1 MPYYYGDLSSC
12 SSEDLSS
19 SDEDEKSSFYRVKSA
34 ARSKPLSGGPTGS
47 ESSKKPIHDTSVNDR
62 PDCGDP
68 STDIWSRTII
78 HLDID
83 CFYCQ
88 CEEIDRNLRH
98 ENPPRPLAIGQ
109 KHIIVTSTYEARKY
123 GVKKL
128 QTREAAMAACPHLWI
143 VEGSDLE
150 HYRKHSRAV
159 YEAFRG
165 GLQNI
170 TKGLLRTVRQ
180 SQQSPRRDLED
191 SNGSKEKLLKLP
203 AQKGSGM
210 DEMMADFTWAVEQ
223 LLEQESDKHPEQHEK
238 RLCDNSIY
246 IYGETRD
253 TSTAVLVEDQTGAQ
267 AVVSG
272 QPSRCQNRSIES
284 TRYNVHQHYG
294 TDITRQDCMR
304 RLQVASKLVSRLRK
318 HVFDQTQFY
327 TTIGISVSPL
337 LAKLATGLQK
347 PNSINILYPWRS
359 ANFMES
365 MPLRKLHGVGRGTI
379 KALDEC
385 LELHSVG
392 PRPDFWTIR

>member
-1 MPYYYGDLSSC
+1 MPHYYGDLSSC

-19 SDEDEKSSFYRVKSA
+19 SDDEENSTLYHSKSA
-34 ARSKPLSGGPTGS
+34 ARSKPSSGGPTES
-47 ESSKKPIHDTSVNDR
+47 ESANNPNHDTSGIERRDYDV
-62 PDCGDP
+62 P
-68 STDIWSRTII
+68 SSDIWSRTII

-165 GLQNI
+165 GLQDI
-170 TKGLLRTVRQ
+170 TNELLQPPRQ
-180 SQQSPRRDLED
+180 SQQSQRRYLIDHKG
-191 SNGSKEKLLKLP
+191 SNEKSLKLP

-210 DEMMADFTWAVEQ
+210 DEMMADITWAVEQ
-223 LLEQESDKHPEQHEK
+223 ESHRHPEQHEN

-272 QPSRCQNRSIES
+272 QPTRCQNQSIES

-294 TDITRQDCMR
+294 TDLTRLNCVR
-304 RLQVASKLVSRLRK
+304 RLQIASRLVSRLRK
-318 HVFDQTQFY
+318 HVFEQTQFY
-327 TTIGISVSPL
+327 TTIGISVSPM

-347 PNSINILYPWRS
+347 PDSINILYPWRS

-392 PRPDFWTIR
+392 PRPEFWTIR